1 MWTFSGM
8 AKYLKY
14 FVIISHNINTVYIS
28 VGLHTLPTR
37 KGGGNDVTVTLLH
50 VEDDRALTKGT

>member
-1 MWTFSGM
+1 M

-50 VEDDRALTKGT
+50 VEDDRAITKGT